1 MGVQDAGRLVLES
14 ALVLV
19 IRHVKMVAIVAADH
33 VLIIV
38 MDALAVAKL
47 VELLV
52 LIHAET
58 VQEIVQANVT
68 KLAKQLVQ
76 QLVGAVVLVTV
87 VVKDVKPLVVKPA
100 QVAHQQ
106 QVVVVVLAV
115 LDTATLDVE
124 KVAYLHAKDALVA
137 DILVLLIVL
146 DVQIVQ
152 DVVVVLAGA
161 LHLVK
166 LLAIQPVM

>member
-38 MDALAVAKL
+38 MDALVVVKL
-47 VELLV
+47 VEPLV
-52 LIHAET
+52 LIHVET
-58 VQEIVQANVT
+58 VQETVQVNVM

-76 QLVGAVVLVTV
+76 PLVKAVVLVTV
-87 VVKDVKPLVVKPA
+87 IVKGVKPLVVKPA

-115 LDTATLDVE
+115 RDSATLDVE

>member
-1 MGVQDAGRLVLES
+1 M
-14 ALVLV
+14 V
-19 IRHVKMVAIVAADH
+19 IVK
-33 VLIIV
+33 
-38 MDALAVAKL
+38 
-47 VELLV
+47 
-52 LIHAET
+52 
-58 VQEIVQANVT
+58 
-68 KLAKQLVQ
+68 
-76 QLVGAVVLVTV
+76 G
-87 VVKDVKPLVVKPA
+87 VKPLVVKPA
-100 QVAHQQ
+100 QVAHQRE
-106 QVVVVVLAV
+106 VVVVVLV
-115 LDTATLDVE
+115 VQDLATLDVE